1 MKRFS
6 TKLFFLLIFL
16 YSSPAVPHG
25 MLMMPPVPTPPAL
38 VTKVEASVN
47 KALRFTWGKAE
58 AFKKLMQTW
67 VTQPASDALHAAK
80 KEVHKVKKVAQTPL
94 NELAK
99 AAPTTVAKAKGAAA
113 GAMTTLITIA
123 VCAVVG
129 GELVTY
135 VSELT
140 VSVLTAQMLW
150 NTGKEM
156 HAAFLQAKQS
166 GAGIM
171 LAKSM
176 KQLGA
181 VIKKVKPHTAK
192 IPEIRATTKMPKSWQ
207 KGKLNTKQLIAFL
220 KKAASTGQ
228 RAIES
233 GAKHAQIAHKHLK
246 DKHPQAMAAVEGFA
260 EGAKTTLTLSYLGGF
275 VQIGPEVFPVCQG
288 IKSAGNITGA
298 LSRLASNAIELR
310 GSATAG
316 SKAVALSN
324 AGLEAAGLVLGWE
337 GPYSTEEVQK
347 IVFDLNSTMQELS
360 KKIQSEK

>member
-25 MLMMPPVPTPPAL
+25 MMMVPPVPTPPAL

-135 VSELT
+135 VSELA

-156 HAAFLQAKQS
+156 HAAVLQAKQS
-166 GAGIM
+166 GAGIT
-171 LAKSM
+171 LAKRM
-176 KQLGA
+176 NQLGA
-181 VIKKVKPHTAK
+181 IIKKVTPHHA
-192 IPEIRATTKMPKSWQ
+192 KMPKIWQ
-207 KGKLNTKQLIAFL
+207 KGRMNTKRFSAIL
-220 KKAASTGQ
+220 KNLQ
-228 RAIES
+228 
-233 GAKHAQIAHKHLK
+233 

-275 VQIGPEVFPVCQG
+275 VQIGPEVFPICQG

-298 LSRLASNAIELR
+298 SSRLASNAIALR

-324 AGLEAAGLVLGWE
+324 AGLEAAGLALRWE

-347 IVFDLNSTMQELS
+347 TLMGINSTMQELS
-360 KKIQSEK
+360 KKIQSAK

>member
-1 MKRFS
+1 MKRFI
-6 TKLFFLLIFL
+6 TRLFFLLIFL
-16 YSSPAVPHG
+16 YSTPAVPYG
-25 MLMMPPVPTPPAL
+25 MIRMPAVPTPPAL

-47 KALRFTWGKAE
+47 KALRLTLGKAD

-99 AAPTTVAKAKGAAA
+99 AAPTTVSKAKGAAA
-113 GAMTTLITIA
+113 GSMTTLITIA

-150 NTGKEM
+150 NTGKD
-156 HAAFLQAKQS
+156 FLQAKHS

-171 LAKSM
+171 LAKRM
-176 KQLGA
+176 NQLGA
-181 VIKKVKPHTAK
+181 VIEKVKLHTAK
-192 IPEIRATTKMPKSWQ
+192 MPGIRTTTKMPKSWQ
-207 KGKLNTKQLIAFL
+207 KVKMNTKQFIAFL
-220 KKAASTGQ
+220 EKAASTSQ

-233 GAKHAQIAHKHLK
+233 GANHAQSAHKHLK

-260 EGAKTTLTLSYLGGF
+260 EGAKTTLTLSYLAGF
-275 VQIGPEVFPVCQG
+275 VQIGPDVLPICQG
-288 IKSAGNITGA
+288 IKSAGNIAGA
-298 LSRLASNAIELR
+298 SSRLASNAIELR
-310 GSATAG
+310 GGATAG
-316 SKAVALSN
+316 GKASALSN
-324 AGLEAAGLVLGWE
+324 AGQDAAGLVLGWE
-337 GPYSTEEVQK
+337 GPYSTEEVKK
-347 IVFDLNSTMQELS
+347 IVFYLNSTIQELS

>member
-1 MKRFS
+1 MKRFI
-6 TKLFFLLIFL
+6 TKLFFLLVFL
-16 YSSPAVPHG
+16 YSTPAVPHG
-25 MLMMPPVPTPPAL
+25 MLMVPPVPTPPAL

-58 AFKKLMQTW
+58 AFKHLLKTW
-67 VTQPASDALHAAK
+67 VTEPAK
-80 KEVHKVKKVAQTPL
+80 KEARKVKEVAQIPL
-94 NELAK
+94 SKLAK

-150 NTGKEM
+150 NTSKEM
-156 HAAFLQAKQS
+156 HATFLQAKKT
-166 GAGIM
+166 GAGIQ
-171 LAKSM
+171 LAKRM
-176 KQLGA
+176 NQLGA
-181 VIKKVKPHTAK
+181 IIKKMAPHGAK
-192 IPEIRATTKMPKSWQ
+192 MPEIRTTIKMPKSWQ
-207 KGKLNTKQLIAFL
+207 KGKITTNQFIAFL
-220 KKAASTGQ
+220 KKATSTGR
-228 RAIES
+228 RAIEA
-233 GAKHAQIAHKHLK
+233 GAKHAHSAHKHLQ

-275 VQIGPEVFPVCQG
+275 VQIGSEVFPICQG
-288 IKSAGNITGA
+288 IKSVGNITGA
-298 LSRLASNAIELR
+298 SSRLASNAIELR

-316 SKAVALSN
+316 GKTVALGN

-347 IVFDLNSTMQELS
+347 TVLAFNGTMQELS
-360 KKIQSEK
+360 KKIQSAK

>member
-1 MKRFS
+1 MKHFI
-6 TKLFFLLIFL
+6 TKLLFLLIFL

-38 VTKVEASVN
+38 VKTVKHEVH
-47 KALRFTWGKAE
+47 KALSDTWRKAE
-58 AFKKLMQTW
+58 AFKRLLHTW
-67 VTQPASDALHAAK
+67 VKQHASNALHAAK
-80 KEVHKVKKVAQTPL
+80 EEVRKVKKVAQTPL

-129 GELVTY
+129 GEVVTY

-166 GAGIM
+166 GAGIT
-171 LAKSM
+171 LAKRM
-176 KQLGA
+176 NQLAA

-192 IPEIRATTKMPKSWQ
+192 MPEIRTTIKMPKSWQ
-207 KGKLNTKQLIAFL
+207 KGKMNTKQFIAFL

-233 GAKHAQIAHKHLK
+233 GAKHAQSAHKHLQ

-275 VQIGPEVFPVCQG
+275 VQIGPEVFPICQG
-288 IKSAGNITGA
+288 IKSVANHAGAASRITDCA
-298 LSRLASNAIELR
+298 LKISGDRAITEKGMSLI
-310 GSATAG
+310 SF
-316 SKAVALSN
+316 
-324 AGLEAAGLVLGWE
+324 GLEIPALGSQ
-337 GPYSTEEVQK
+337 GPFTTTQLAE
-347 IVFDLNSTMQELS
+347 IATHANSTMQELS
-360 KKIQSEK
+360 KKIQSAK

>member
-1 MKRFS
+1 MKRFI

-16 YSSPAVPHG
+16 YSTPAVPHG
-25 MLMMPPVPTPPAL
+25 AFGMPTVPTPPAL

-47 KALRFTWGKAE
+47 QALRFTYGKAE
-58 AFKKLMQTW
+58 AFKKLLKTW
-67 VTQPASDALHAAK
+67 VQQPASDALNAAK
-80 KEVHKVKKVAQTPL
+80 KEARKVKEVAKTPISK
-94 NELAK
+94 LAK

-150 NTGKEM
+150 DTSKEM
-156 HAAFLQAKQS
+156 HATLLQAKKA
-166 GAGIM
+166 GAGIQ
-171 LAKSM
+171 LAKRM
-176 KQLGA
+176 NQLGA
-181 VIKKVKPHTAK
+181 VIKKMVPHGAK
-192 IPEIRATTKMPKSWQ
+192 MPEVRTTIKMPKSWQ
-207 KGKLNTKQLIAFL
+207 KGKMNAKQFIAFL

-233 GAKHAQIAHKHLK
+233 SAKHAQSAHKHLR

-260 EGAKTTLTLSYLGGF
+260 EGANTTLTLSYLGGF
-275 VQIGPEVFPVCQG
+275 VQIGPEVFPICQG

-298 LSRLASNAIELR
+298 SSRLASNAIELR

-316 SKAVALSN
+316 GKAVALSN
-324 AGLEAAGLVLGWE
+324 AGIEAAGLVLGWE
-337 GPYSTEEVQK
+337 GPYSTTEVQK
-347 IVFDLNSTMQELS
+347 TVFDLNSTMQELS
-360 KKIQSEK
+360 KKIQSAK